1 MTKLSEIIGLC
12 LGLSLFL
19 GSLFAAHAFVRHYEA
34 DQAPLSEWDD

>member
-19 GSLFAAHAFVRHYEA
+19 GSLFAAHAYVRHYEA
-34 DQAPLSEWDD
+34 ELAQSIEWDD

>member
-19 GSLFAAHAFVRHYEA
+19 GSLFAAHAYVRHYEA
-34 DQAPLSEWDD
+34 ELAQPTEWDD